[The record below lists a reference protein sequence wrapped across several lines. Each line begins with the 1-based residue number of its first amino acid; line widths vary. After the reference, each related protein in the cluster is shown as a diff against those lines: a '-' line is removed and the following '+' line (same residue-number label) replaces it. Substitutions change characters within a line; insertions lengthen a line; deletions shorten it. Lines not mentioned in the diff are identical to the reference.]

1 MEIII
6 IGVIAIA
13 ILVIGICLS
22 IRLNNKNKKLD
33 EETRKFNNDKVVD
46 ELVNENSELYKFV
59 KDYVHLYVNISLFY
73 GGSDYNYFKANMVE
87 SLIYALDEELKKNG
101 TEIYQL
107 YLHNYSWLNTE
118 SELVT
123 TKESLATLIES
134 IMNMPEIDAEIS
146 KHFVE
151 AISSNIA
158 EANKHENNAIENNKK
173 YDKAPGNDEELH
185 PRIPMP
191 EDHMEEEINE
201 ISIDALSTTGTVE
214 DIN

>member
-6 IGVIAIA
+6 IGVIAIV
-13 ILVIGICLS
+13 ILVIGICLAVRS
-22 IRLNNKNKKLD
+22 NNKNKKSD
-33 EETRKFNNDKVVD
+33 EESRKFDNDKIIN

-73 GGSDYNYFKANMVE
+73 GGSDYNYFKTNMVE

-101 TEIYQL
+101 TE
-107 YLHNYSWLNTE
+107 WLNTE

-123 TKESLATLIES
+123 TKESLAALIES

-158 EANKHENNAIENNKK
+158 EANEHENNAIENNKK

-201 ISIDALSTTGTVE
+201 ISIDALSTIGTVE

>member
-13 ILVIGICLS
+13 ILVIGICLA
-22 IRLNNKNKKLD
+22 IRPNNKNKKLD

-46 ELVNENSELYKFV
+46 ELVNENSELYKLI
-59 KDYVHLYVNISLFY
+59 KEYVHISVELALGN
-73 GGSDYNYFKANMVE
+73 GGYDYKYFKANIME
-87 SLIYALDEELKKNG
+87 SFIYVLNKKIEDHG
-101 TEIYQL
+101 PVVL
-107 YLHNYSWLNTE
+107 SAE
-118 SELVT
+118 SKI
-123 TKESLATLIES
+123 TKENLDISVRS

-146 KHFVE
+146 RLFVN
-151 AISSNIA
+151 AISTNIA
-158 EANKHENNAIENNKK
+158 EATEHERNAIENNKE

>member
-13 ILVIGICLS
+13 TWVIGICLS
-22 IRLNNKNKKLD
+22 IRSNNKNRKLD
-33 EETRKFNNDKVVD
+33 EETRKFNNDKVVN
-46 ELVNENSELYKFV
+46 ELVNENSKLYKFV

-73 GGSDYNYFKANMVE
+73 GGSDYNYFKTNMVE
-87 SLIYALDEELKKNG
+87 SLVYALDALYEELKKNG
-101 TEIYQL
+101 TE
-107 YLHNYSWLNTE
+107 WLNTE

-123 TKESLATLIES
+123 TKESLAALIES

-158 EANKHENNAIENNKK
+158 EANEHENNAIENNKK

>member
-6 IGVIAIA
+6 IGVIAI
-13 ILVIGICLS
+13 LVNSLGICLAVRS
-22 IRLNNKNKKLD
+22 NNKNRKSD
-33 EETRKFNNDKVVD
+33 EESRKFDNDKIIN

-73 GGSDYNYFKANMVE
+73 GGSDYNYFKTNMVE

-101 TEIYQL
+101 TE
-107 YLHNYSWLNTE
+107 WLNTE

-123 TKESLATLIES
+123 TKESLAALIES

-151 AISSNIA
+151 AISNNIA
-158 EANKHENNAIENNKK
+158 EANEHENNAIENNKK

>member
-6 IGVIAIA
+6 IGVIAIV
-13 ILVIGICLS
+13 ISVIGICLAVLS
-22 IRLNNKNKKLD
+22 DNKNKKLD

-46 ELVNENSELYKFV
+46 ELVNENSELYKLI
-59 KDYVHLYVNISLFY
+59 KEYVHISVELALGN
-73 GGSDYNYFKANMVE
+73 GGYDYKYFKANIME
-87 SLIYALDEELKKNG
+87 SFIYVLNKKIEDHG
-101 TEIYQL
+101 PVVL
-107 YLHNYSWLNTE
+107 SAE
-118 SELVT
+118 SKI
-123 TKESLATLIES
+123 TKENLDISVRS

-146 KHFVE
+146 RLFVN
-151 AISSNIA
+151 AISTNIA
-158 EANKHENNAIENNKK
+158 EATEHERNAIENNKE

>member
-6 IGVIAIA
+6 IGVIAIV
-13 ILVIGICLS
+13 ISVIGICLAVLS
-22 IRLNNKNKKLD
+22 DNKNKKLD

-46 ELVNENSELYKFV
+46 ELVNENSELYKLI
-59 KDYVHLYVNISLFY
+59 KEYVHISVELALGN
-73 GGSDYNYFKANMVE
+73 GGYDYKYFKANIME
-87 SLIYALDEELKKNG
+87 SFIYVLNKKIEDHG
-101 TEIYQL
+101 PVVL
-107 YLHNYSWLNTE
+107 SAE
-118 SELVT
+118 SKI
-123 TKESLATLIES
+123 TKENLDISVRS

-146 KHFVE
+146 RLFVN
-151 AISSNIA
+151 AISTNIA
-158 EANKHENNAIENNKK
+158 EATEHERNAIENNKE

-185 PRIPMP
+185 PRIPML

>member
-6 IGVIAIA
+6 IGVIAIV
-13 ILVIGICLS
+13 ISVIGICLS
-22 IRLNNKNKKLD
+22 IRSNNKNRKLD

-46 ELVNENSELYKFV
+46 ELVNENSELYKLI
-59 KDYVHLYVNISLFY
+59 KEYVHISVELALGN
-73 GGSDYNYFKANMVE
+73 GGYDYKYFKANIME
-87 SLIYALDEELKKNG
+87 SFIYVLNKKIEDHG
-101 TEIYQL
+101 PVVL
-107 YLHNYSWLNTE
+107 SAE
-118 SELVT
+118 SKI
-123 TKESLATLIES
+123 TKENLDISVRS

-146 KHFVE
+146 RLFVN
-151 AISSNIA
+151 AISTNIA
-158 EANKHENNAIENNKK
+158 EATEHERNAIENNKE

>member
-6 IGVIAIA
+6 IGVIAIV
-13 ILVIGICLS
+13 ISVIGICLAVLS
-22 IRLNNKNKKLD
+22 DNKNKKLD

-46 ELVNENSELYKFV
+46 ELVNENSELYKLI
-59 KDYVHLYVNISLFY
+59 KEYVHISVELALGN
-73 GGSDYNYFKANMVE
+73 GGYDYKYFKANMIE
-87 SLIYALDEELKKNG
+87 SFIYVLDK
-101 TEIYQL
+101 EIEDRGPGLLRAEY
-107 YLHNYSWLNTE
+107 E
-118 SELVT
+118 SEI
-123 TKESLATLIES
+123 TKENLAISVRS
-134 IMNMPEIDAEIS
+134 IMDMPEIDAEIS
-146 KHFVE
+146 RLFVN

-158 EANKHENNAIENNKK
+158 EANEHENNAIENNKK

>member
-6 IGVIAIA
+6 ISVIAIV
-13 ILVIGICLS
+13 ILVIGICLAVRS
-22 IRLNNKNKKLD
+22 NNKNRKSD
-33 EETRKFNNDKVVD
+33 EESRKFDNDKIIN

-73 GGSDYNYFKANMVE
+73 GGSDYNYFKTNMVE

-101 TEIYQL
+101 TE
-107 YLHNYSWLNTE
+107 WLNTE

-123 TKESLATLIES
+123 TKESLAALIES

-158 EANKHENNAIENNKK
+158 EANEHENNAIENNKK